1 MDNAEMVD
9 ILNKFKSGNIDIGSA
24 IAGLNDKEEK
34 KSEETMFARIDHE
47 RPERCGFPEF
57 VYGAGK
63 NAGQLNSIIK
73 EISSNGQSVLVT
85 RLSEKVYEEIKA
97 DFPKADYDLLSKTF
111 VIRAEKEKIR
121 PIRGKVAVV
130 TAGTSDIPVALEA
143 KYTAELCG
151 CEVDSLFDVGV
162 AGLHR
167 LLSKIDRLRSTD
179 AIICVAGMEGALPSV
194 VAGLVSC
201 PVIAVPTSVGYG
213 ASLNG
218 LTAMFAMLNSCA
230 NGVLV
235 VNIDNGFGAG
245 CAAGRVVDSIS
256 KRITDDSK

>member
-1 MDNAEMVD
+1 VSNTEIVD
-9 ILNKFKSGNIDIGSA
+9 ILNKFKSGNIDVKSVITQ
-24 IAGLNDKEEK
+24 LNDKRENVAEK
-34 KSEETMFARIDHE
+34 EVFAKIDHE
-47 RPERCGFPEF
+47 RSQRCGFPEF

-63 NAGQLNSIIK
+63 NVEQLISIIK
-73 EISSNGQSVLVT
+73 EIRSNDQSVLVT
-85 RLSEKVYEEIKA
+85 RLSKKIYEELKPN
-97 DFPKADYDLLSKTF
+97 FPEADYDVLSKTF
-111 VIRAEKEKIR
+111 IIRTKKKESQ
-121 PIRGKVAVV
+121 PVRGKIAVV

-143 KYTAELCG
+143 KHTAELCG

-162 AGLHR
+162 AGIHR
-167 LLSKIDRLRSTD
+167 LLSNIDRIRNAD
-179 AIICVAGMEGALPSV
+179 VIICVAGMEGALPSV

-230 NGVLV
+230 NGVVV

-245 CAAGRVVDSIS
+245 CAAVRVIDSIR
-256 KRITDDSK
+256 KNRMTHLA

>member
-1 MDNAEMVD
+1 MENAEIAD
-9 ILNKFKSGNIDIGSA
+9 ILNKFKSGSTDINAVIRQLS
-24 IAGLNDKEEK
+24 DKGNNFSEK
-34 KSEETMFARIDHE
+34 EMFARIDHE
-47 RPERCGFPEF
+47 RPKRCGFPEF
-57 VYGAGK
+57 VYGSGK
-63 NAGQLNSIIK
+63 NVAQLSSIIK

-85 RLSEKVYEEIKA
+85 RLSEKVYEELEP
-97 DFPKADYDLLSKTF
+97 DFPEADYDLRSKTF
-111 VIRAEKEKIR
+111 IIRAKKEKTR
-121 PIRGKVAVV
+121 STPGKVVV
-130 TAGTSDIPVALEA
+130 ITAGTSDIPVALEA

-151 CEVDSLFDVGV
+151 CKVDSLFDIGV
-162 AGLHR
+162 AGIHR
-167 LLSKIDRLRSTD
+167 LLSKIDRIRSAD
-179 AIICVAGMEGALPSV
+179 VIICAAGMEGALPSV

-245 CAAGRVVDSIS
+245 CAAARVVDSIS
-256 KRITDDSK
+256 KKRVNENN

>member
-1 MDNAEMVD
+1 MFNTEIVN
-9 ILNKFKSGNIDIGSA
+9 ILSRYKSGNIDIDSV
-24 IAGLNDKEEK
+24 IALLNDNKENIPEK
-34 KSEETMFARIDHE
+34 EMFARIDHE
-47 RPERCGFPEF
+47 RSARCGFPEF

-63 NAGQLNSIIK
+63 NVEQLKSIIK
-73 EISSNGQSVLVT
+73 EIRSHGQSVLVT
-85 RLSEKVYEEIKA
+85 RLSEKVYEKLKS
-97 DFPKADYDLLSKTF
+97 DFPEADYDLLSKTF
-111 VIRAEKEKIR
+111 IIKIKKEKKRLIL
-121 PIRGKVAVV
+121 GKVAVV

-151 CEVDSLFDVGV
+151 CEVDSLFDIGV
-162 AGLHR
+162 AGIHR
-167 LLSKIDRLRSTD
+167 LLSNIDRIRNTD

-245 CAAGRVVDSIS
+245 CAAARVVDSIR
-256 KRITDDSK
+256 KKMKVVD

>member
-1 MDNAEMVD
+1 MSNSEITD
-9 ILNKFKSGNIDIGSA
+9 ILTGYKTGKIDIDA
-24 IAGLNDKEEK
+24 VMALLNDKKKNIPEK
-34 KSEETMFARIDHE
+34 EMFARIDHE
-47 RPERCGFPEF
+47 RSERCGFPEF

-63 NAGQLNSIIK
+63 NLEQLNSIIK

-85 RLSEKVYEEIKA
+85 RLSEKIYEELKPN
-97 DFPKADYDLLSKTF
+97 FPEADYDILSKTF
-111 VIRAEKEKIR
+111 IIREKKEKVASFQ
-121 PIRGKVAVV
+121 GKIAVI

-151 CEVDSLFDVGV
+151 CEVDTIFDIGV
-162 AGLHR
+162 AGIHR
-167 LLSKIDRLRSTD
+167 LLSNVDRIRKAD

-201 PVIAVPTSVGYG
+201 PIIAVPTSVGYG

-245 CAAGRVVDSIS
+245 CAAVRVVDSIKKNS
-256 KRITDDSK
+256 KC